1 MESLLNRKIG
11 KKNSKQREIF
21 RIINDTTVRLPI
33 PFNYGYR
40 WKNGDKISLFAYI
53 RLQYQFKQTLLNY
66 AIVEGNISSH
76 KNRNSGNQE
85 FLIHPFFSLAKGTIK
100 KKSKFAKRKPYPS
113 IK

>member
-1 MESLLNRKIG
+1 METK
-11 KKNSKQREIF
+11 F
-21 RIINDTTVRLPI
+21 RLE
-33 PFNYGYR
+33 
-40 WKNGDKISLFAYI
+40 I
-53 RLQYQFKQTLLNY
+53 RLQYRFKQTLLNY
-66 AIVEGNISSH
+66 AIVEGDISSH

>member
-1 MESLLNRKIG
+1 METK
-11 KKNSKQREIF
+11 F
-21 RIINDTTVRLPI
+21 RLE
-33 PFNYGYR
+33 
-40 WKNGDKISLFAYI
+40 I

-100 KKSKFAKRKPYPS
+100 KKSKFAKRKLILRLNNNSNFKERFFLDKGVNRLQYS
-113 IK
+113 KRRLT